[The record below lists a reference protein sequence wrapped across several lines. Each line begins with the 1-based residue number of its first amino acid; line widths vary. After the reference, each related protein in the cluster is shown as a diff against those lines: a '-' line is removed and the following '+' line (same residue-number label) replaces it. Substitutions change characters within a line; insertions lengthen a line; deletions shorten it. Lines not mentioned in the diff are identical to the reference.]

1 MNIEQARFN
10 MIEQQVRPWR
20 VNDAA
25 VLDILER
32 VPRELFVPA
41 RYEGLAF
48 ADTEIP
54 LDTPEYRSGQVML
67 APKLDARMLQ
77 ALALQPGETVLEIGT
92 GSGYATALMAHVTD
106 RISSW
111 EIDPQLARQAASQL
125 MRAGFDQLDLHTGDG
140 RQALADA
147 DARWDVIVFSGGLAL
162 PPDDFLGRL
171 KPGGRLFCYV
181 GEAPVMEARLYTR
194 QADGNLHADD
204 LFETM
209 VPMLRGFPMPNHFRF

>member
-20 VNDAA
+20 VGDPR
-25 VLDILER
+25 VLDTLAQ
-32 VPRELFVPA
+32 VPREQFVPLQHI
-41 RYEGLAF
+41 GMAF
-48 ADTEIP
+48 ADTEVP
-54 LDTPEYRSGQVML
+54 LDTDDYRSGQVIL

-92 GSGYATALMAHVTD
+92 GSGYATALMAYTSR

-111 EIDPQLARQAASQL
+111 EIDPVLAEQAATNL
-125 MRAGFDQLDLHTGDG
+125 ARAGFEGLELRVGDG
-140 RQALADA
+140 RQALAEN
-147 DARWDVIVFSGGLAL
+147 DARWDVIVFSGGVTL

-171 KPGGRLFCYV
+171 NPGGRLFCYQ

-194 QADGNLHADD
+194 LPDGNLRSED

-209 VPMLRGFPMPNHFRF
+209 VPMLKGFPVPNHFRF

>member
-20 VNDAA
+20 VNDAR
-25 VLDILER
+25 VLDILAR

-41 RYEGLAF
+41 QHLGMAF
-48 ADTEIP
+48 ADAEIP
-54 LDTPEYRSGQVML
+54 LDTHEHRSGQVIL
-67 APKLDARMLQ
+67 PPKLDARMLQ
-77 ALALQPGETVLEIGT
+77 AVAPQPGETVLEIGT
-92 GSGYATALMAHVTD
+92 GSGYATALLAHATPRVC
-106 RISSW
+106 SW
-111 EIDPQLARQAASQL
+111 EIDPKLARQAAANL
-125 MRAGFDQLDLHTGDG
+125 LRAGFDDLDLQTGDA

-147 DARWDVIVFSGGLAL
+147 DARWDVIVFSGATAL

-171 KPGGRLFCYV
+171 NPGGRLFCYV

-194 QADGNLHADD
+194 QADGNLQQED

-209 VPMLRGFPMPNHFRF
+209 VPTLKGFPVPNHFRF